1 MNVGIIG
8 TGCHGSRYANH
19 IIRDVP
25 GLTLKAI
32 SRRSPQ
38 GAAQAAQWGV
48 RCHADWRDLV
58 RDPAVDAVIAVTT
71 PNLNGS
77 IATTC
82 IEEHKPLL
90 VEKPLALNAEIA
102 GAIVRQCRNAN
113 VPLTVGHTL
122 RYNATIKTLKELL
135 PRAGELYSFRACH
148 RLEPTPHNWLDVP
161 EIAGAGV
168 TLHTAVHVFD
178 ALRHLTGQEVKRVR
192 ASIYCRHSTNLEDL
206 LLALIEME
214 DGLVGTVDASKIG
227 PARTGLFEFVGA
239 EGQLQGDQV
248 HGNIEFIH
256 QARVESLHKTEP
268 ISTLVPF
275 LHDWH
280 NYLSGQAANPIS
292 GEDGLAAVRICEAC
306 LTSAREDRWVDVPAA
321 AL

>member
-8 TGCHGSRYANH
+8 TGCHGSRYAGH
-19 IIRDVP
+19 IICDVP
-25 GLTLKAI
+25 ELTLTAI
-32 SRRSPQ
+32 SRRSPE
-38 GAAQAAQWGV
+38 GVRQAEKWGV
-48 RCHADWRDLV
+48 RWYADWRDLV

-71 PNLNGS
+71 PNLNGA

-82 IEEHKPLL
+82 IEENKPLL
-90 VEKPLALNAEIA
+90 VEKPLALNTQIA
-102 GAIVRQCRNAN
+102 GAIVRQCRDAD

-122 RYNATIKTLKELL
+122 RYNVTIKTLKELL

-148 RLEPTPHNWLDVP
+148 RLEQTPHSWLDVP

-178 ALRHLTGQEVKRVR
+178 ALRHLTGKEVKRVR
-192 ASIYCRHSTNLEDL
+192 ASIYRRHSKTLEDL
-206 LLALIEME
+206 LLAVIEME
-214 DGLVGTVDASKIG
+214 NGLVGTVDASKIG
-227 PARTGLFEFVGA
+227 PARTGLFEFIGA
-239 EGQLQGDQV
+239 QGQLQGDQV

-275 LHDWH
+275 LHDWQRFL
-280 NYLSGQAANPIS
+280 NGQAANPIS
-292 GEDGLAAVRICEAC
+292 GEDGFAAVRISEAC
-306 LTSAREDRWVDVPAA
+306 LTSVREDRWVELEPSAI
-321 AL
+321 